1 MIRKI
6 FKERFMKAEDAMKEF
21 SKLSPKGEEWFWVKP
36 TSGYVEELSTSE
48 EWELMG
54 VVDSLWGSDPA
65 EVVGLFE
72 LGNPF
77 EGSD

>member
-1 MIRKI
+1 
-6 FKERFMKAEDAMKEF
+6 MKAETVMKEWLRNKP
-21 SKLSPKGEEWFWVKP
+21 SSDSWYWVKP

-77 EGSD
+77 EGSE

>member
-1 MIRKI
+1 
-6 FKERFMKAEDAMKEF
+6 MKADKAMEEF
-21 SKLSPKGEEWFWVKP
+21 SKLSPKGEDWYWVKP

-48 EWELMG
+48 EWDLMG

-72 LGNPF
+72 IGNPF

>member
-1 MIRKI
+1 
-6 FKERFMKAEDAMKEF
+6 MKPKTVMKELLKDRPTAD
-21 SKLSPKGEEWFWVKP
+21 SWYWVKP
-36 TSGYVEELSTSE
+36 TSGYVEELSTSQ

-77 EGSD
+77 EGSG

>member
-1 MIRKI
+1 
-6 FKERFMKAEDAMKEF
+6 MKPKTVMKELLRMK
-21 SKLSPKGEEWFWVKP
+21 SDTDSWYWVKP

-72 LGNPF
+72 IGNPF

>member
-1 MIRKI
+1 
-6 FKERFMKAEDAMKEF
+6 MKPHTVMKELLKNR
-21 SKLSPKGEEWFWVKP
+21 SSTDSWYWCKP
-36 TSGYVEELSTSE
+36 TSGYVEELSTSA

-54 VVDSLWGSDPA
+54 VVDSLWGSDPS
-65 EVVGLFE
+65 EIVGLFE

>member
-1 MIRKI
+1 
-6 FKERFMKAEDAMKEF
+6 MKPEVVMKDWLKDKP
-21 SKLSPKGEEWFWVKP
+21 SADSWYWVKP
-36 TSGYVEELSTSE
+36 TSGHVEELTTAQ

-72 LGNPF
+72 IGNPF